1 MNEILTRID
10 GVVTAISGVLYMPWV
25 PLFLIV
31 AGLFFTFRTKLIQ
44 IRLLPESLRVV
55 MEKPKNSEGISSF
68 GALMVSTA
76 SRVGTGNIVGVST
89 AICLG
94 GYGAVF
100 WMWITAI
107 LGGASAFIE
116 STLAQVYKRK
126 DKKGHSYG
134 GPSYYMES
142 ALGQRW
148 LGVIF
153 AVIII
158 LTYAVGY
165 NMLAS
170 YNLQSAFAGFS
181 FYGDH
186 TAFVIGL
193 ILAIL
198 FAICV
203 LGGAHRLTKVTG
215 ALVPI
220 MGVFYVI
227 IAIVVVVMHANLIPG
242 VFKNIFVSAFD
253 FPAIFGGFTGSCMMQ
268 GIKRGLY
275 SNEAGMGSA
284 PNAAATADVSHPA
297 KQGLVQALGV
307 YFDTLVVCTAS
318 AMLVLLTPGWAD
330 SGKTGI
336 ELIQQ
341 TLTGQ
346 LGTWTNAFM
355 SVTVL
360 FFAFS
365 SIIGNY
371 FYGEINMDFISRHP
385 AALWIYR
392 AFVVMMVY
400 LGSVASLGL
409 VWNLADLFMALMAI
423 VNLVAIAILGKYA
436 FIALDDYVSQ
446 KKRGI
451 LNPEFDPSVMP
462 NHRGIL
468 CWPRH
473 KEEEIEQC

>member
-1 MNEILTRID
+1 MNWLNDII
-10 GVVTAISGVLYMPWV
+10 GVINNYLWSYV
-25 PLFLIV
+25 LIV
-31 AGLFFTFRTKLIQ
+31 MLIGIGLWFTVRTRFVQ
-44 IRLLPESLRVV
+44 IRCIPEMFRL
-55 MEKPKNSEGISSF
+55 MTEGAGAKPREGHISTF
-68 GALMVSTA
+68 QAFCISTA
-76 SRVGTGNIVGVST
+76 SRVGVGNIAGIAIAVATPRKGGGFVGGPAYYIGNVIGSSFFASVFAVLLAVTYGLIFNSVQANTISLSMQTSFGFDTQMTGFAIAGFTALVIFGGLTRIAKVVGVMVPVMAGAYILVALAVT
-89 AICLG
+89 ALN
-94 GYGAVF
+94 
-100 WMWITAI
+100 ITMVP
-107 LGGASAFIE
+107 E
-116 STLAQVYKRK
+116 
-126 DKKGHSYG
+126 
-134 GPSYYMES
+134 
-142 ALGQRW
+142 
-148 LGVIF
+148 
-153 AVIII
+153 
-158 LTYAVGY
+158 
-165 NMLAS
+165 
-170 YNLQSAFAGFS
+170 
-181 FYGDH
+181 
-186 TAFVIGL
+186 
-193 ILAIL
+193 
-198 FAICV
+198 V
-203 LGGAHRLTKVTG
+203 LVT
-215 ALVPI
+215 
-220 MGVFYVI
+220 
-227 IAIVVVVMHANLIPG
+227 IVRC
-242 VFKNIFVSAFD
+242 AFD
-253 FPAIFGGFTGSCMMQ
+253 FDAVLGAGFGMALMT
-268 GIKRGLY
+268 GIKRGLF
-275 SNEAGMGSA
+275 SNEAGMGA
-284 PNAAATADVSHPA
+284 VPNAAATADATHPA